1 LDDKERASVLRS
13 IKKQSEPLDET
24 QLYEYAVAALGR
36 RMRTVAELKRLMKSR
51 VEDGEPGEAKM
62 LAVITRLREQRYVD
76 DATYAAT
83 FARLR
88 QENNKFGKRRVQQE
102 LTRKGVGAELIANT
116 LDQSYENIS
125 EEALAREHL
134 DRKRV
139 RQPTNEKESARV
151 VRLLVRAGFS
161 LGVIFK
167 ILKSWNLPDE
177 TLAALESIDIEDNA
191 NPE

>member
-1 LDDKERASVLRS
+1 MDYKERASVLRS
-13 IKKQSEPLDET
+13 IKKQPKPLDET

-36 RMRTVAELKRLMKSR
+36 RMTTVAELKRLMKSR

-62 LAVITRLREQRYVD
+62 LTVISRLQEQRYLD
-76 DATYAAT
+76 DAVYATTYT
-83 FARLR
+83 RLR

-134 DRKRV
+134 ERKRIK
-139 RQPTNEKESARV
+139 QPTDEKESARV

>member
-1 LDDKERASVLRS
+1 MDDKERASVLRS